1 MNKKLRELF
10 AKRSTIATEMRSLM
24 NSNNLDEAE
33 KKAEEIRSLD
43 KQIEMETLL
52 FEEERSQV
60 PTEPQQEKRTESK
73 IEIEKRAIRK
83 ILTREQLTE
92 EERASVHLTDS
103 GAVLPQSFSTT
114 IENLRKGYK
123 ALKPYCRVIPVT
135 TNTGRLPL
143 SRGTDTKK
151 LANLQK
157 DTELVKEMVSV
168 DPVAYSTSDYG
179 KIVPID
185 NSVLED
191 TTTDFL
197 GLVDEEFAENAV
209 NTENYEIIQILKALV
224 NPADGTDYKDIQKA
238 INKLAP
244 VARNRAIIITNSN
257 GYAYLDELVD
267 LEGRPLL
274 KSLTEGGE
282 IRFKTAEV
290 VEVDTEFLPNEKMS
304 DTTTDAIPF
313 YVVDLRKLVMF
324 FDRKG
329 YEIGT
334 SKDAGFTLNQTLVR
348 VLERFDVQKL
358 INNDHP
364 DIAKFAKR
372 VLIPIA

>member
-24 NSNNLDEAE
+24 DSNKIDEAE

-52 FEEERSQV
+52 FEEERSNV
-60 PTEPQQEKRTESK
+60 PTEHQEEKRTESK
-73 IEIEKRAIRK
+73 EEIEERAIRK
-83 ILTREQLTE
+83 ILLKEKLTE
-92 EERASVHLTDS
+92 EERASVHVTNA

-123 ALKPYCRVIPVT
+123 ALKNYCRVIPVT
-135 TNTGRLPL
+135 TNSGRLPL

-157 DTELVKEMVSV
+157 DTELVKEMVTV
-168 DPVAYSTSDYG
+168 EPVAYATSDYG

-244 VARNRAIIITNSN
+244 AARNRAIIITNTN

-358 INNDHP
+358 INNDDP